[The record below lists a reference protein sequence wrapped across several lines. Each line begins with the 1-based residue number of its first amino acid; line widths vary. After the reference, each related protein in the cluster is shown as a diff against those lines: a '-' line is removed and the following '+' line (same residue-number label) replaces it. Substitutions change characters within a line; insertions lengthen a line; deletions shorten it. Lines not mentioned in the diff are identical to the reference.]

1 LSEFLNKTID
11 GLRKGPLGPLVR
23 WSEAHPRLAAW
34 IVLALGMVI
43 LLVIEARD
51 VGLLPHQWAAL
62 IVATVLVAGA
72 CVWIISWE
80 DEDEMATQANAMGVQ
95 TSEATATSDAGADAG
110 ADAET
115 SGAVTPPHG
124 TKKR

>member
-1 LSEFLNKTID
+1 LSDFLDRTVDN
-11 GLRKGPLGPLVR
+11 LRKGPLGPLVR
-23 WSEAHPRLAAW
+23 WAETYPRLSAW

-51 VGLLPHQWAAL
+51 VGLLPLQWLAL

-80 DEDEMATQANAMGVQ
+80 DADETAVSAG
-95 TSEATATSDAGADAG
+95 SEAPATEATSD
-110 ADAET
+110 T
-115 SGAVTPPHG
+115 TTP
-124 TKKR
+124 